1 MKFSPTRMITS
12 VSSNLMS
19 ETQDF
24 QYAAGSC
31 NIGPKE
37 IRRRKFVGFVGLV
50 LVLITIASFHSQH
63 VKGLSRVSVF
73 LPAMLFSIGYLQS
86 RKKFCLAFG
95 LAGLFNFGSLGQV
108 SKVISPAD
116 KAFDRKAALNLIVQS
131 LGLSSLITVIVL
143 VLPV

>member
-1 MKFSPTRMITS
+1 MIE
-12 VSSNLMS
+12 N
-19 ETQDF
+19 QDF

-37 IRRRKFVGFVGLV
+37 VRRRRFVGIVGLV
-50 LVLITIASFHSQH
+50 LVFITVVSFHSQH
-63 VKGLSRVSVF
+63 VKGLSRLSLF
-73 LPAMLFSIGYLQS
+73 LPAILFSIGYLQS

-95 LAGLFNFGSLGQV
+95 LAGIFNFGSLGQI

-116 KAFDRKAALNLIVQS
+116 KALDRKTALNLIIQAF
-131 LGLSSLITVIVL
+131 GLAALITIIVL

>member
-1 MKFSPTRMITS
+1 MKYSPTRMIAS

-19 ETQDF
+19 ENQDI

-37 IRRRKFVGFVGLV
+37 IRRRRFVGLLGLA
-50 LVLITIASFHSQH
+50 LVFITTLSFHSQH
-63 VKGLSRVSVF
+63 VKGFNRVSVF
-73 LPAMLFSIGYLQS
+73 LPAILFSIGYLQS

-95 LAGLFNFGSLGQV
+95 FAGIFNFGSLGQV

-116 KAFDRKAALNLIVQS
+116 KALDRKAAFTLVIQS
-131 LGLSSLITVIVL
+131 LGLAALITVIVL

>member
-1 MKFSPTRMITS
+1 
-12 VSSNLMS
+12 MS

-37 IRRRKFVGFVGLV
+37 IRRRRFVGLV
-50 LVLITIASFHSQH
+50 GLALVLITVASFHSQH
-63 VKGLSRVSVF
+63 IKGFSRVSVF
-73 LPAMLFSIGYLQS
+73 LPSILFSVGYLQS

-95 LAGLFNFGSLGQV
+95 MAGIFNFGSLGQV

-116 KAFDRKAALNLIVQS
+116 KALDRKTALNLMIQAF
-131 LGLSSLITVIVL
+131 GLAALITIIVL

>member
-1 MKFSPTRMITS
+1 MIE
-12 VSSNLMS
+12 N
-19 ETQDF
+19 QDF

-37 IRRRKFVGFVGLV
+37 VRRRRFVGIVGLV
-50 LVLITIASFHSQH
+50 LVFITVVSFHSQH
-63 VKGLSRVSVF
+63 VKGLSRLSLF
-73 LPAMLFSIGYLQS
+73 LPAILFSIGYLQS

-95 LAGLFNFGSLGQV
+95 LAGIFNFGSLGQV

-116 KAFDRKAALNLIVQS
+116 KALDRKTALNLMIQAF
-131 LGLSSLITVIVL
+131 GLAALITIIVL

>member
-1 MKFSPTRMITS
+1 
-12 VSSNLMS
+12 MS
-19 ETQDF
+19 ENQDF

-37 IRRRKFVGFVGLV
+37 VRRRRFVGIVGLV
-50 LVLITIASFHSQH
+50 LVFITVVSFHSQH
-63 VKGLSRVSVF
+63 VKGLSRLSLF
-73 LPAMLFSIGYLQS
+73 LPAILFSIGYLQS

-95 LAGLFNFGSLGQV
+95 LAGIFNFGSLGQV

-116 KAFDRKAALNLIVQS
+116 KALDRKTALNLIIQAF
-131 LGLSSLITVIVL
+131 GLAALITIIVL

>member
-1 MKFSPTRMITS
+1 
-12 VSSNLMS
+12 MS
-19 ETQDF
+19 ENQDF

-37 IRRRKFVGFVGLV
+37 VRRRRFVGIVGLV
-50 LVLITIASFHSQH
+50 LVFITVVSFHSQH
-63 VKGLSRVSVF
+63 VKGLSRLSLF
-73 LPAMLFSIGYLQS
+73 LPAILFSIGYLQS

-95 LAGLFNFGSLGQV
+95 LAGIFNFGSLGQV

-116 KAFDRKAALNLIVQS
+116 KALDRKTALILIIQAFGLAAL
-131 LGLSSLITVIVL
+131 ITIIVL

>member
-1 MKFSPTRMITS
+1 MIE
-12 VSSNLMS
+12 N
-19 ETQDF
+19 QDF

-37 IRRRKFVGFVGLV
+37 VRRRRFVGIVGLV
-50 LVLITIASFHSQH
+50 LVFITVVSFHSQH
-63 VKGLSRVSVF
+63 VKGLSRLSLF
-73 LPAMLFSIGYLQS
+73 LPAILFSIGYLQS

-95 LAGLFNFGSLGQV
+95 LAGIFNFGSLGQV

-116 KAFDRKAALNLIVQS
+116 KALDRKTALNLIIQAF
-131 LGLSSLITVIVL
+131 GLAALITIIVL

>member
-1 MKFSPTRMITS
+1 
-12 VSSNLMS
+12 MS
-19 ETQDF
+19 ENQDF

-37 IRRRKFVGFVGLV
+37 VRRRRFVGILGLV
-50 LVLITIASFHSQH
+50 LVFITVVSFHSQH
-63 VKGLSRVSVF
+63 VKGLSRLSLF
-73 LPAMLFSIGYLQS
+73 LPAILFSIGYLQS

-95 LAGLFNFGSLGQV
+95 LAGIFNFGSLGQV

-116 KAFDRKAALNLIVQS
+116 KALDRKTALNLMIQAF
-131 LGLSSLITVIVL
+131 GLAALITIIVL